1 MSQTHDEILHQP
13 QSWRMALDAVPG
25 IWAGIAGNTGKG
37 PVSHILLM
45 GSGTSLYI
53 AQATAHTMMELT
65 GIPSTAVPP
74 SEVFLSPASTV
85 PREGNVLAFV
95 ISRSGTTSEALLA
108 AASLREHSPHV
119 TSVGVTCNAATPLEE
134 RCDACITLPFASEK
148 AVVMTQS
155 FSTMLLAL
163 QIVAALIG
171 DKPDFLDELRNLP
184 SALEANMENG
194 NDLAQ
199 RLASDMSWDTAIFLG
214 LGAFRGLAEEGT
226 LKLKEMTQTICE
238 AYNPLEFRHGP
249 ISIVDEQTLILM
261 IEGEREHAYLTDIY
275 TDTRRYGARIVAI
288 GPHADAGP
296 DERLVVG
303 KGLSDL
309 ARAVLNIPVLQLL
322 AFHRANALG
331 IDPDQPRNL
340 GQVVV
345 LNVP

>member
-1 MSQTHDEILHQP
+1 MSQAHAEILHQAE
-13 QSWRMALDAVPG
+13 SWRTTLDLVPG
-25 IWAGIAGNTGKG
+25 IWPGIAKSVGVDD
-37 PVSHILLM
+37 VSQILLM

-53 AQATAHTMMELT
+53 AQAAAHTLMELT
-65 GIPSTAVPP
+65 GIPATAVPP
-74 SEVFLSPASTV
+74 SEVFLSPASTL
-85 PREGNVLAFV
+85 PREGKVLAFV

-108 AASLREHSPHV
+108 ATYLREHNPHIV
-119 TSVGVTCNAATPLEE
+119 TVGVTCNADTPLEE
-134 RCDACITLPFASEK
+134 RCDACIALPHATEK

-171 DKPDFLDELRNLP
+171 NATSFVDELATLPDAFDANLET
-184 SALEANMENG
+184 S

-199 RLASDMSWDTAIFLG
+199 RLAADMTWDTAIFLG
-214 LGAFRGLAEEGT
+214 LGAYRGLAEEAT

-249 ISIVDEQTLILM
+249 ISIVDDETLIVVL
-261 IEGEREHAYLTDIY
+261 EGEREAAYLADIHA
-275 TDTRRYGARIVAI
+275 DTKRYGARVIAV
-288 GPHADAGP
+288 GPHTADGP
-296 DERLVVG
+296 DGRLVIG
-303 KGLSDL
+303 QGLSDL
-309 ARAVLNIPVLQLL
+309 ARAVLYVPFVQLL
-322 AFHRANALG
+322 AYHRAKALG